1 MSLSNETYQKLS
13 SALKNEVI
21 DYIHND
27 ERYVDFMME
36 LVPDAICSKLG
47 EVDQNVLVELSMCVM
62 DKIMLR

>member
-1 MSLSNETYQKLS
+1 
-13 SALKNEVI
+13 VI